1 MTDIKA
7 IALKSEGDE
16 KVREGDYHAAIR
28 FYLKAVQLDP
38 RFLQAWNNLGYCFTK
53 LGKTEEAKQVQRSIL
68 EINRNIE
75 SGEVTTQDI
84 VEKPVKDII
93 DLQQPKQKSKSL
105 LYFAGAW
112 NRWFAYILDS
122 LLVFGIILIP
132 AVLLSVWF
140 PDNPAIF
147 WIFIPVFLV
156 AYWLYFA
163 VLEAGVHQATVGK
176 RLLRIYVT
184 DDEGDRLP
192 MVRSLGRSFF
202 KIILTFT
209 PFSLLTLLS
218 GIVISTTTHSK
229 GLHDYL
235 AKTLVLTRK
244 ANDKPFSP
252 GTHQKSSNI
261 IYIVIIAILL
271 LIAFI
276 VVAAL
281 MAVFVLGWQVQVP

>member
-28 FYLKAVQLDP
+28 FYLKAVQIDP

-53 LGKTEEAKQVQRSIL
+53 LGKTEEAKQVQRSII

-84 VEKPVKDII
+84 EKPVKDII

-229 GLHDYL
+229 GLH
-235 AKTLVLTRK
+235 
-244 ANDKPFSP
+244 P